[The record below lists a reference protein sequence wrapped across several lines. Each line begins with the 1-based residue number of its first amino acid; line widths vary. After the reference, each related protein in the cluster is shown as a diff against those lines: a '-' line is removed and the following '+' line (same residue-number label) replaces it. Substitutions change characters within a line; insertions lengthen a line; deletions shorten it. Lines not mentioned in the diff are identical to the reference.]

1 MNKMIENEM
10 NSMEFQEEE
19 APLFDFKQLWML
31 FVLNWRWFIA
41 SVVACVVIAYV
52 YSKFQPND
60 DVVSNKI
67 QIMGNSKQSGGAVA
81 ASKAASGALNA
92 LPVSLGSSIG
102 APSDLETEQELLMS
116 KPLIRK
122 VVKDLGLYAEYR
134 VGNWMRT
141 NVLYK
146 TQPVEVTLDPAHLKW
161 FDDQLPLVYHEIDLT
176 IQKTSSEYRVDVEAD
191 GNELPTQTFNSI
203 PAEVKTDIG
212 TVTIAPNPLLNADQ
226 AKAYEDGFKLMVN
239 IIPPKTRAQMIGW
252 NLTVEPPSRK
262 SANLL
267 DITLHDENYLRA
279 IDIINSL
286 VDHYNK
292 YGNEQKDE
300 SVRQNEE
307 FVNSRLA
314 KLDAELGTSDANWE
328 NYKRSHDILDAEAA
342 AEEVMVKKDEYE
354 SMLIEFGVQLT
365 LHDYQ
370 AEYVTDP
377 ANLYKIYPDGKIG
390 GSATSSGS
398 KKDNSSGGRSTRS
411 SSSSSGSSSPIDR
424 HNELITERDNL
435 LRSMSEK
442 APQILRLNEQIR
454 DLQPVIQTS
463 LNRDRQKILIQR
475 NAAEREYNKA
485 VNRFSAAPKMER
497 EMTDIARQREI
508 KQGVYLAMLQKREEN
523 AMDMDKNT
531 MKGQL
536 IDDPMIGNSNRS
548 LLMIV
553 LGAVL
558 LGLILPMGI
567 LYLLQMFKSKIDTK
581 QDLEETSKLS
591 ILSEVFL
598 ANNDDAIRA
607 LRTNLLY
614 NLKEGQK
621 VIMLASHNKGDGKTY
636 LAQRLVDSLTQIG
649 KKAQYL
655 NLNLR
660 EDRTKAAQ
668 AADLLAGAD
677 VAKQIE
683 SLKAANDYLILDTP
697 EMAKYADVY
706 QVAQFADATIFV
718 VKAESTDKSAV
729 KAIAKDARIPNPML
743 VLNAID
749 MSKKKYQYLYK

>member
-1 MNKMIENEM
+1 M

-41 SVVACVVIAYV
+41 SVVACVMIAFV
-52 YSKFQPND
+52 YSLFQPND

-67 QIMGNSKQSGGAVA
+67 QIMGDSKQGSGAAA
-81 ASKAASGALNA
+81 ASKAVSGALNA
-92 LPVSLGSSIG
+92 LPISLGSSIG
-102 APSDLETEQELLMS
+102 GSSNLETEKELLMS
-116 KPLIRK
+116 KPLICK
-122 VVKDLGLYAEYR
+122 VVKDLGLYTEYR
-134 VGNWMRT
+134 TGNWMRT

-176 IQKTSSEYRVDVEAD
+176 IQKTGSDYRVDVEAD

-203 PAEVKTDIG
+203 PAQVKTDIG

-226 AKAYEDGFKLMVN
+226 AKAYEDGYKLMVN

-252 NLTVEPPSRK
+252 NLTVEPPTVRS
-262 SANLL
+262 SNLL

-328 NYKRSHDILDAEAA
+328 NYKRSHDILDPDAA
-342 AEEVMVKKDEYE
+342 ASEATEKKNEYE
-354 SMLIEFGVQLT
+354 MQLIDFGVQLS

-370 AEYVTDP
+370 TEYITNP
-377 ANLYKIYPDGKIG
+377 ANLYKIYPMNE
-390 GSATSSGS
+390 AA
-398 KKDNSSGGRSTRS
+398 S
-411 SSSSSGSSSPIDR
+411 SSANGNGGGASSSQGSSPIER
-424 HNELITERDNL
+424 HNDLVTQRDDL
-435 LRSMSEK
+435 LKSVSEK
-442 APQILRLNEQIR
+442 APQILRLNEKIR
-454 DLQPVIQTS
+454 DLQPAIQTS

-485 VNRFSAAPKMER
+485 ASRFSAAPKMER

-508 KQGVYLAMLQKREEN
+508 KQGVYLAMLQKREEI

-536 IDDPMIGNSNRS
+536 IDDPMIGNSNRP
-548 LLMIV
+548 LYILV

-567 LYLLQMFKSKIDTK
+567 LYLLQMFKSRIDTK
-581 QDLEETSKLS
+581 QELEEASKLP

-598 ANNDDAIRA
+598 TNNDDALRA

-621 VIMLASHNKGDGKTY
+621 VVMLASHDRGDGKTY

-660 EDRTKAAQ
+660 EDRAKTAQ

-683 SLKAANDYLILDTP
+683 SLKTANDYLILDTP
-697 EMAKYADVY
+697 EMSKYADVY
-706 QVAQFADATIFV
+706 QVAQFAEATIFV
-718 VKAESTDKSAV
+718 VKAESTGKSAV

>member
-31 FVLNWRWFIA
+31 FVLNWRWFIV
-41 SVVACVVIAYV
+41 SIVACVMIAFV
-52 YSKFQPND
+52 YSLFQPND
-60 DVVSNKI
+60 DVVMNKI
-67 QIMGNSKQSGGAVA
+67 QIMGDSKQSGGAA
-81 ASKAASGALNA
+81 AAGKAVSSALNA
-92 LPVSLGSSIG
+92 LPVSLGSSVG
-102 APSDLETEQELLMS
+102 GQSNLEIEKELLMS
-116 KPLIRK
+116 KPLIRN

-161 FDDQLPLVYHEIDLT
+161 FDDQLPLVYHSINLT
-176 IQKTSSEYRVDVEAD
+176 IQRTSSEYRVDVVAD
-191 GNELPTQTFNSI
+191 GNELSSQTFNSI
-203 PAEVKTDIG
+203 PANIKTDIG

-226 AKAYEDGFKLMVN
+226 AKVYEDGFKLMVS
-239 IIPPKTRAQMIGW
+239 IIPPKTRAQIIAGS
-252 NLTVEPPSRK
+252 LTVEPPSLK
-262 SANLL
+262 SANIL
-267 DITLHDENYLRA
+267 DIILHDENYLRA

-286 VDHYNK
+286 VDHYNQ

-328 NYKRSHDILDAEAA
+328 NYKRSHDIIEPEAA
-342 AEEVMVKKDEYE
+342 ASEATEKKNEYE
-354 SMLIEFGVQLT
+354 MQIKEIDLDIL

-370 AEYVTDP
+370 SDFINNP
-377 ANLYKIYPDGKIG
+377 ANLYKIIPTETSKTEG
-390 GSATSSGS
+390 G
-398 KKDNSSGGRSTRS
+398 DNEQKGD
-411 SSSSSGSSSPIDR
+411 PNIDR
-424 HNELITERDNL
+424 HNDLVTQRNDL
-435 LRSMSEK
+435 LKSVSEK
-442 APQILRLNEQIR
+442 APQVQILNDKIKELHTT
-454 DLQPVIQTS
+454 IQTS
-463 LNRDRQKILIQR
+463 LARKRHSMLIKR
-475 NAAEREYNKA
+475 NAKEREYNKA

-508 KQGVYLAMLQKREEN
+508 KQGVYLAMLQKREEI

-567 LYLLQMFKSKIDTK
+567 LYLLQMFKSRIDTK
-581 QDLEETSKLS
+581 QELEEASKLP

-598 ANNDDAIRA
+598 TNNDDAIRA

-614 NLKEGQK
+614 NLKGGQK
-621 VIMLASHNKGDGKTY
+621 VIMMASHSKGDGKTY
-636 LAQRLVDSLTQIG
+636 LAQRLVDGLTQIG

-660 EDRTKAAQ
+660 EDRAKAAQ

-677 VAKQIE
+677 VAKQVE

-697 EMAKYADVY
+697 EMSKYADVY

>member
-41 SVVACVVIAYV
+41 SVVACVMIAYV

-67 QIMGNSKQSGGAVA
+67 QIMGNSKQSGGAAA
-81 ASKAASGALNA
+81 ASKAVSGALNA
-92 LPVSLGSSIG
+92 LPVNLGSSIG
-102 APSDLETEQELLMS
+102 GSSDLETEQELLMS

-122 VVKDLGLYAEYR
+122 VVKELGLYAEYR

-176 IQKTSSEYRVDVEAD
+176 IQRTSSEYRVDVVAD

-203 PAEVKTDIG
+203 PATVKTDIG

-252 NLTVEPPSRK
+252 NLTVDPPSRK

-328 NYKRSHDILDAEAA
+328 NYKRGHEILDPDAAASEATEKKNEYEEQIKEIDLDIL
-342 AEEVMVKKDEYE
+342 
-354 SMLIEFGVQLT
+354 

-370 AEYVTDP
+370 SDFINNP
-377 ANLYKIYPDGKIG
+377 ANLYKIIPTETSKTEG
-390 GSATSSGS
+390 G
-398 KKDNSSGGRSTRS
+398 DNEQKGD
-411 SSSSSGSSSPIDR
+411 PNIDR
-424 HNELITERDNL
+424 HNDLVTQRNDL
-435 LRSMSEK
+435 LKSVSEK
-442 APQILRLNEQIR
+442 APQVQILNDKIR
-454 DLQPVIQTS
+454 ELHTTIQTS
-463 LNRDRQKILIQR
+463 LARKRHSMLIKR
-475 NAAEREYNKA
+475 NAKEREYHKA
-485 VNRFSAAPKMER
+485 MDRFSAAPKMER

-508 KQGVYLAMLQKREEN
+508 KQGVYLAMLQKREEI

-536 IDDPMIGNSNRS
+536 IDDPMIGNSNRP
-548 LLMIV
+548 LYILV

-567 LYLLQMFKSKIDTK
+567 LYLLQMFKSRIDTK
-581 QDLEETSKLS
+581 QELEETSKLP

-598 ANNDDAIRA
+598 TNNDDAIRA

-621 VIMLASHNKGDGKTY
+621 VVMLASHSKGDGKTY

-660 EDRTKAAQ
+660 EDRSKAAQ

-677 VAKQIE
+677 VAKQVE
-683 SLKAANDYLILDTP
+683 SLKTANDYLILDTP
-697 EMAKYADVY
+697 EMSKYADVY

-729 KAIAKDARIPNPML
+729 KAIAKDVRIPSPML

>member
-41 SVVACVVIAYV
+41 SVVACVMIAYI
-52 YSKFQPND
+52 YSLFQPND

-67 QIMGNSKQSGGAVA
+67 QIMGNSKQSGGAAA
-81 ASKAASGALNA
+81 ASKAVSGALNA

-176 IQKTSSEYRVDVEAD
+176 IQKTGSDYRVDVEAD

-239 IIPPKTRAQMIGW
+239 IIPPKTRALMIGW

-328 NYKRSHDILDAEAA
+328 NYKRGHEILDPDAAASEATEKKNEYEEQIKEIDLDIL
-342 AEEVMVKKDEYE
+342 
-354 SMLIEFGVQLT
+354 

-370 AEYVTDP
+370 SDYINNP
-377 ANLYKIYPDGKIG
+377 ANLYKIIPTETSKTEG
-390 GSATSSGS
+390 G
-398 KKDNSSGGRSTRS
+398 DNEQKGD
-411 SSSSSGSSSPIDR
+411 PNIDR
-424 HNELITERDNL
+424 HNDLVTQRNDL
-435 LRSMSEK
+435 LKSVSEK
-442 APQILRLNEQIR
+442 APQVQILNDKIKELHTT
-454 DLQPVIQTS
+454 IQTS
-463 LNRDRQKILIQR
+463 LARKRHSMIIKR
-475 NAAEREYNKA
+475 NAKEREYNKA
-485 VNRFSAAPKMER
+485 MGRFSAAPKMER

-508 KQGVYLAMLQKREEN
+508 KQSVYLAMLQKREEI

-536 IDDPMIGNSNRS
+536 IDDPMIGNSNRP
-548 LLMIV
+548 LYILV

-567 LYLLQMFKSKIDTK
+567 LYLLQMFKSRIDTK
-581 QDLEETSKLS
+581 QELEETSKLP

-598 ANNDDAIRA
+598 TNNDDAIRA

-621 VIMLASHNKGDGKTY
+621 VVMLASHSKGDGKTY

-660 EDRTKAAQ
+660 EDRAKTAQ

-718 VKAESTDKSAV
+718 VKAESTDKSVV
-729 KAIAKDARIPNPML
+729 KAIAKDARIPSPML

>member
-41 SVVACVVIAYV
+41 SVVACVMIAYI
-52 YSKFQPND
+52 YSLFQPND

-67 QIMGNSKQSGGAVA
+67 QIMGNSKQSGGAAA
-81 ASKAASGALNA
+81 ASKAVSGALNA

-102 APSDLETEQELLMS
+102 GPSDLETEQELLMS

-203 PAEVKTDIG
+203 PAQVKTDIG

-328 NYKRSHDILDAEAA
+328 NYKRSHDIIEPEAA
-342 AEEVMVKKDEYE
+342 ASEATQKKSEYE
-354 SMLIEFGVQLT
+354 MQLIDFGVQLS

-370 AEYVTDP
+370 AEYITNP
-377 ANLYKIYPDGKIG
+377 ANLYKIYPMNEAASSNANGNG
-390 GSATSSGS
+390 GGA
-398 KKDNSSGGRSTRS
+398 S
-411 SSSSSGSSSPIDR
+411 SSQGSSPIER
-424 HNELITERDNL
+424 HNDLVTQRDDL
-435 LRSMSEK
+435 LKSVSEK
-442 APQILRLNEQIR
+442 APQILRLNEKIR
-454 DLQPVIQTS
+454 DLQPAIQTT

-485 VNRFSAAPKMER
+485 ASRFSAAPKMER

-508 KQGVYLAMLQKREEN
+508 KQGVYLAMLQKREEI

-548 LLMIV
+548 LPMIV

-567 LYLLQMFKSKIDTK
+567 LYLLQMFKSRIDTK
-581 QDLEETSKLS
+581 QELEETSKLP

-598 ANNDDAIRA
+598 TNNDDAIRA

-621 VIMLASHNKGDGKTY
+621 VVMLASHSKGDGKTY
-636 LAQRLVDSLTQIG
+636 LAQHLADSLTQIG
-649 KKAQYL
+649 KMAQYL

-660 EDRTKAAQ
+660 EDRAKAAQ

-683 SLKAANDYLILDTP
+683 SLKEANDYLILDTP
-697 EMAKYADVY
+697 EMNKYADVY

-729 KAIAKDARIPNPML
+729 KEIAKDARIPNPML
-743 VLNAID
+743 VLNAIN

>member
-41 SVVACVVIAYV
+41 SVVACVVIAFV

-60 DVVSNKI
+60 DVVMNKI
-67 QIMGNSKQSGGAVA
+67 QIMGNSKQGGSSAAVG
-81 ASKAASGALNA
+81 KAVSGALNA

-102 APSDLETEQELLMS
+102 GPSDLETEQELLMS

-176 IQKTSSEYRVDVEAD
+176 IQKTGSEYRVDVEAD

-203 PAEVKTDIG
+203 PATVKTDIG

-226 AKAYEDGFKLMVN
+226 AKAYENGFKLMVN

-252 NLTVEPPSRK
+252 NLTIEPPSMK

-286 VDHYNK
+286 VEHYNK

-328 NYKRSHDILDAEAA
+328 NYKRSHDIIEPEAA
-342 AEEVMVKKDEYE
+342 ASEATQKKSEYE
-354 SMLIEFGVQLT
+354 MQLIDFGVQLT

-370 AEYVTDP
+370 AEYITNP
-377 ANLYKIYPDGKIG
+377 ANLYKIYPMNEAASSNANGNG
-390 GSATSSGS
+390 GGA
-398 KKDNSSGGRSTRS
+398 S
-411 SSSSSGSSSPIDR
+411 SSQGSSPIER
-424 HNELITERDNL
+424 HNDLVTQRDDL
-435 LRSMSEK
+435 LKSVSEK
-442 APQILRLNEQIR
+442 APQILRLNEKIR
-454 DLQPVIQTS
+454 DLQPAIQTS

-485 VNRFSAAPKMER
+485 ASRFSAAPKMER

-508 KQGVYLAMLQKREEN
+508 KQGVYLAMLQKREEI

-548 LLMIV
+548 LPMMV

-581 QDLEETSKLS
+581 NELEETSKLP

-598 ANNDDAIRA
+598 TNNDDAIRA

-621 VIMLASHNKGDGKTY
+621 VVMLASHSKGDGKTY

-660 EDRTKAAQ
+660 EDRAKAAQ

-697 EMAKYADVY
+697 EMTKYADIY
-706 QVAQFADATIFV
+706 QIAQFANATIFV

-729 KAIAKDARIPNPML
+729 KEIAKDARIPNPML

-749 MSKKKYQYLYK
+749 MNKKKYQYLYK

>member
-1 MNKMIENEM
+1 M

-41 SVVACVVIAYV
+41 SVVACVMIALG
-52 YSKFQPND
+52 YSFFRPNNFI
-60 DVVSNKI
+60 VGNKI
-67 QIMGNSKQSGGAVA
+67 QIIGDSKQGGVSAVGEA
-81 ASKAASGALNA
+81 VSGALNA
-92 LPVSLGSSIG
+92 LPIGLGSSIG
-102 APSDLETEQELLMS
+102 GPSDLETEKDVLAS

-134 VGNWMRT
+134 VSNWART

-161 FDDQLPLVYHEIDLT
+161 FDDQLPLVYHSINLT
-176 IQKTSSEYRVDVEAD
+176 IQRTSSEYRVDVVAD
-191 GNELPTQTFNSI
+191 GNELPEQTYKSL
-203 PAEVKTDIG
+203 PATVKTDIG
-212 TVTIAPNPLLNADQ
+212 TVTIVPNPLLNADQ
-226 AKAYEDGFKLMVN
+226 AKAYEDGFKLMAS
-239 IIPPKTRAQMIGW
+239 IIPPKTRAQMIAG
-252 NLTVEPPSRK
+252 NLTVEPPSQR
-262 SANLL
+262 SSNILNIL
-267 DITLHDENYLRA
+267 LHDENYLRA
-279 IDIINSL
+279 IDIMKSL

-300 SVRQNEE
+300 SVRRNEE

-328 NYKRSHDILDAEAA
+328 NYKRSHEIIEPEAA
-342 AEEVMVKKDEYE
+342 ASEATEKKNEYE
-354 SMLIEFGVQLT
+354 MQLIELGVQLS

-370 AEYVTDP
+370 AEYITNP
-377 ANLYKIYPDGKIG
+377 ANLYKIYPLNE
-390 GSATSSGS
+390 AA
-398 KKDNSSGGRSTRS
+398 S
-411 SSSSSGSSSPIDR
+411 SSSNNGGAGAGSSQGSSPIER
-424 HNELITERDNL
+424 HNDLVTQRDDL
-435 LRSMSEK
+435 LKSVSEK
-442 APQILRLNEQIR
+442 APQILRLNEKIR

-463 LNRDRQKILIQR
+463 LSRDRQKIMIQR
-475 NAAEREYNKA
+475 NAVEKEYNKA

-508 KQGVYLAMLQKREEN
+508 KQGVYLAMLQKREEV
-523 AMDMDKNT
+523 AMDIDKNT

-536 IDDPMIGNSNRS
+536 IDDPMIGNSNRPLS
-548 LLMIV
+548 MLV
-553 LGAVL
+553 LGAVF
-558 LGLILPMGI
+558 LGLILPMSI
-567 LYLLQMFKSKIDTK
+567 LYLFQMFKSKIDSK
-581 QDLEETSKLS
+581 KDLEETSKLP

-598 ANNDDAIRA
+598 TKNDDAIRA

-614 NLKEGQK
+614 NLKDGPK
-621 VIMLASHNKGDGKTY
+621 VIMMASHDKGDGKTY
-636 LAQRLVDSLTQIG
+636 LAQRLVESLTQIG
-649 KKAQYL
+649 KKVQYL

-660 EDRTKAAQ
+660 EDRSKAAQ

-697 EMAKYADVY
+697 EMAKYADAY

-729 KAIAKDARIPNPML
+729 KAIAKDARIPSPML

>member
-31 FVLNWRWFIA
+31 FVLNWRWFIV
-41 SVVACVVIAYV
+41 SVVACVMIAYA
-52 YSKFQPND
+52 YSLFRPND
-60 DVVSNKI
+60 DVVINKI
-67 QIMGNSKQSGGAVA
+67 QIMGNSTQGSGAAAVGEA
-81 ASKAASGALNA
+81 VSGALNA
-92 LPVSLGSSIG
+92 LPIGLGSSIG
-102 APSDLETEQELLMS
+102 GPNDLETEKELLMS

-141 NVLYK
+141 NVFYK

-176 IQKTSSEYRVDVEAD
+176 IQKTSSEYRVDVVAD
-191 GNELPTQTFNSI
+191 NHELPTQTFNSL
-203 PAEVKTDIG
+203 PAHVKTDIG

-252 NLTVEPPSRK
+252 NLTVEPPSSK

-328 NYKRSHDILDAEAA
+328 NYKRGHEILDPDAAASEATEKKNEYEEQIKEIDLDIL
-342 AEEVMVKKDEYE
+342 
-354 SMLIEFGVQLT
+354 

-370 AEYVTDP
+370 SDFINNP
-377 ANLYKIYPDGKIG
+377 ANLYKIIPTETSKTEG
-390 GSATSSGS
+390 G
-398 KKDNSSGGRSTRS
+398 DNEQKGD
-411 SSSSSGSSSPIDR
+411 PNIDR
-424 HNELITERDNL
+424 HNDLVTQRNDL
-435 LRSMSEK
+435 LKSVSEK
-442 APQILRLNEQIR
+442 APQVQILNDKIKELHTT
-454 DLQPVIQTS
+454 IQTS
-463 LNRDRQKILIQR
+463 LARKRHSMIIKR
-475 NAAEREYNKA
+475 NAKEREYNKA
-485 VNRFSAAPKMER
+485 MGRFSAAPKMER

-508 KQGVYLAMLQKREEN
+508 KQGVYLAMLQKREEI

-536 IDDPMIGNSNRS
+536 IDDPMIGNSNRP
-548 LLMIV
+548 LYILV

-567 LYLLQMFKSKIDTK
+567 LYLLQMFKSRIDTK
-581 QDLEETSKLS
+581 QELEETSKLP

-598 ANNDDAIRA
+598 TNNDDAIRA

-614 NLKEGQK
+614 NLKEDQK
-621 VIMLASHNKGDGKTY
+621 VIMMASHNKGDGKTY

-660 EDRTKAAQ
+660 EDRSKAAQ

-683 SLKAANDYLILDTP
+683 SLKVANDYLILDTP
-697 EMAKYADVY
+697 EMSKYADVY
-706 QVAQFADATIFV
+706 QVAQFADATAFV

-729 KAIAKDARIPNPML
+729 KEIAKDARIPNPML

>member
-41 SVVACVVIAYV
+41 SVVACVMIAFV
-52 YSKFQPND
+52 YSLFQPND

-67 QIMGNSKQSGGAVA
+67 QIMGNSKQSGGAAA
-81 ASKAASGALNA
+81 ASKAVSGALNA

-102 APSDLETEQELLMS
+102 GPSDLETEQELLMS

-122 VVKDLGLYAEYR
+122 VVKDLGIYAEYR

-146 TQPVEVTLDPAHLKW
+146 TQPVEVTLDQAHLKW

-176 IQKTSSEYRVDVEAD
+176 IQKASSEYRVDVEAD

-203 PAEVKTDIG
+203 PAQVKTDIG

-226 AKAYEDGFKLMVN
+226 AKAYEDGYKVMVN
-239 IIPPKTRAQMIGW
+239 IIPPKTRAQLIGW

-286 VDHYNK
+286 VEHYNK

-328 NYKRSHDILDAEAA
+328 NYKRSHEILDAEAA
-342 AEEVMVKKDEYE
+342 AEEVVEKKNEYE

-377 ANLYKIYPDGKIG
+377 ANLYKIYPDGESG
-390 GSATSSGS
+390 GSAR
-398 KKDNSSGGRSTRS
+398 KKEGSGGGVGAGDAAS
-411 SSSSSGSSSPIDR
+411 SSSSPIER
-424 HNELITERDNL
+424 HNELVMERDDL
-435 LRSMSEK
+435 LKSVSEK
-442 APQILRLNEQIR
+442 APQILRLNEKIR
-454 DLQPVIQTS
+454 DLQPAIQTS

-485 VNRFSAAPKMER
+485 ANRFSAAPKMER

-508 KQGVYLAMLQKREEN
+508 KQGVYLAMLQKREEI

-536 IDDPMIGNSNRS
+536 IDDPMIGNSNRP
-548 LLMIV
+548 LYILV

-567 LYLLQMFKSKIDTK
+567 LYLLQMFKSRIDTK
-581 QDLEETSKLS
+581 QELEETSKLP

-598 ANNDDAIRA
+598 TNNDDAIRA
-607 LRTNLLY
+607 LRTNLLF
-614 NLKEGQK
+614 NLKDGQK
-621 VIMLASHNKGDGKTY
+621 VIMLASHDRGDGKTY

-660 EDRTKAAQ
+660 EDRAKTAQ

-683 SLKAANDYLILDTP
+683 SLKTANDYLILDTP
-697 EMAKYADVY
+697 EMSKYADVY

-729 KAIAKDARIPNPML
+729 KAIAKDARIPSPML

>member
-41 SVVACVVIAYV
+41 SVVACVMIAYI

-60 DVVSNKI
+60 DVVMNKI
-67 QIMGNSKQSGGAVA
+67 QIMGNSTQSGGAA
-81 ASKAASGALNA
+81 AVGEAVSGALNA
-92 LPVSLGSSIG
+92 LPIGLGSSIG
-102 APSDLETEQELLMS
+102 GPSDLETEQELLMS

-176 IQKTSSEYRVDVEAD
+176 ILKASSEYQVDVVAD

-203 PAEVKTDIG
+203 PAQVKTDIG

-226 AKAYEDGFKLMVN
+226 AKAYDEDGFKLMVN
-239 IIPPKTRAQMIGW
+239 IIPPKTRAQIIAGNMTI
-252 NLTVEPPSRK
+252 TTPSLN
-262 SANLL
+262 STNLL

-300 SVRQNEE
+300 SVRRNEE

-328 NYKRSHDILDAEAA
+328 NYKRGHEILDPDAAASEATEKKNEYEEQIKEIDLDIL
-342 AEEVMVKKDEYE
+342 
-354 SMLIEFGVQLT
+354 

-370 AEYVTDP
+370 SDFINNP
-377 ANLYKIYPDGKIG
+377 ANLYKIIPTETSKTEG
-390 GSATSSGS
+390 G
-398 KKDNSSGGRSTRS
+398 DNEQKGD
-411 SSSSSGSSSPIDR
+411 PNIDR
-424 HNELITERDNL
+424 HNDLVTQRNDL
-435 LRSMSEK
+435 LKSVSEK
-442 APQILRLNEQIR
+442 APQVQILNDKIKELHTT
-454 DLQPVIQTS
+454 IQTS
-463 LNRDRQKILIQR
+463 LARKRHSMIIKR
-475 NAAEREYNKA
+475 NAKEREYNKA
-485 VNRFSAAPKMER
+485 ANRFSAAPKMER

-508 KQGVYLAMLQKREEN
+508 KQGVYLAMLQKREEI

-548 LLMIV
+548 LPMIV

-567 LYLLQMFKSKIDTK
+567 LYLLQMFKSRIDTK
-581 QDLEETSKLS
+581 QELEETSKLL

-598 ANNDDAIRA
+598 TNNDDAIRA

-621 VIMLASHNKGDGKTY
+621 VVMLASHSKGDGKTY

-660 EDRTKAAQ
+660 EDREKTAQ

-677 VAKQIE
+677 VAKQVE
-683 SLKAANDYLILDTP
+683 SLKTANDYLILDTP
-697 EMAKYADVY
+697 EMSKYADVY

-729 KAIAKDARIPNPML
+729 KAIAKDARIPSPML

>member
-41 SVVACVVIAYV
+41 SVVACVMIAYT
-52 YSKFQPND
+52 YSFFRPND
-60 DVVSNKI
+60 DVIMNKI
-67 QIMGNSKQSGGAVA
+67 QIMGNSKQSGGAA
-81 ASKAASGALNA
+81 AVGKAVSGALNA
-92 LPVSLGSSIG
+92 LPVSLGSSVG
-102 APSDLETEQELLMS
+102 GPNDLETEKEVLSS

-141 NVLYK
+141 DVLYK
-146 TQPVEVTLDPAHLKW
+146 IQPVEVTLDPAHLKW

-176 IQKTSSEYRVDVEAD
+176 IQRTNSEYRVDVVAD
-191 GNELPTQTFNSI
+191 GHELPTQTLNSI
-203 PAEVKTDIG
+203 PATVKTDIG
-212 TVTIAPNPLLNADQ
+212 TVTIVPNPLLNADQ
-226 AKAYEDGFKLMVN
+226 AKAYEDGFKLMVS
-239 IIPPKTRAQMIGW
+239 IIPPKIRAQMIGK
-252 NLTVEPPSRK
+252 NLTVVPPSIK
-262 SANLL
+262 SANIL

-300 SVRQNEE
+300 SVRRNEE

-328 NYKRSHDILDAEAA
+328 NYKRNHDILDTKVA
-342 AEEVMVKKDEYE
+342 AEEVTEKKNEYE
-354 SMLIEFGVQLT
+354 NMLIEFGVQLT

-377 ANLYKIYPDGKIG
+377 ANLYKVYPDGKTG
-390 GSATSSGS
+390 GSS
-398 KKDNSSGGRSTRS
+398 KQKEGSGGGAGASGVAAS
-411 SSSSSGSSSPIDR
+411 SSSSSPIER
-424 HNELITERDNL
+424 HNELVMERDDL
-435 LRSMSEK
+435 LKSVSEK
-442 APQILRLNEQIR
+442 APQILRLNEKIR
-454 DLQPVIQTS
+454 DLQPAIQTS

-508 KQGVYLAMLQKREEN
+508 KQGVYLAMLQKREEI

-536 IDDPMIGNSNRS
+536 IDDPLIGNSNRP
-548 LLMIV
+548 LYMLV

-567 LYLLQMFKSKIDTK
+567 LYLLQMFRVKIDTK
-581 QDLEETSKLS
+581 QELEEISKLP

-598 ANNDDAIRA
+598 TNNEDAIRA

-614 NLKEGQK
+614 NLKDGEK
-621 VIMLASHNKGDGKTY
+621 VIMMASRNQGDGKTY

-660 EDRTKAAQ
+660 EDRSKAAQ
-668 AADLLAGAD
+668 AADLLAGVD

-706 QVAQFADATIFV
+706 QVAQFADATIYV

>member
-41 SVVACVVIAYV
+41 SVVACVMIAYI
-52 YSKFQPND
+52 YSLFLPND

-67 QIMGNSKQSGGAVA
+67 QIMGNSKQSGSAAA
-81 ASKAASGALNA
+81 ASKAVSGALNA

-102 APSDLETEQELLMS
+102 GPSDLETEQELLMS

-176 IQKTSSEYRVDVEAD
+176 IQKTGSEYRVDVEAD

-203 PAEVKTDIG
+203 PATIKTDIG

-286 VDHYNK
+286 VEHYNK

-328 NYKRSHDILDAEAA
+328 NYKRSHDIIEPEAA
-342 AEEVMVKKDEYE
+342 ASEATQKKSEYE
-354 SMLIEFGVQLT
+354 MQLIDFGVQLT

-370 AEYVTDP
+370 AEYITNP
-377 ANLYKIYPDGKIG
+377 ANLYKIYPMNEAASSNANGNG
-390 GSATSSGS
+390 GGA
-398 KKDNSSGGRSTRS
+398 S
-411 SSSSSGSSSPIDR
+411 SSQGSSPIER
-424 HNELITERDNL
+424 HNDLVTQRDDL
-435 LRSMSEK
+435 LKSVSEK
-442 APQILRLNEQIR
+442 APQILRLNEKIR
-454 DLQPVIQTS
+454 DLQPAIQTS

-485 VNRFSAAPKMER
+485 ANRFSAAPKMER

-508 KQGVYLAMLQKREEN
+508 KQGVYLAMLQKREEI

-567 LYLLQMFKSKIDTK
+567 LYLLQMFKSRIDTK
-581 QDLEETSKLS
+581 QELEETSKLP

-598 ANNDDAIRA
+598 TNNDDAIRA
-607 LRTNLLY
+607 LRTNLLF
-614 NLKEGQK
+614 NLKDGQK
-621 VIMLASHNKGDGKTY
+621 VIMLASHDRGDGKTY

-660 EDRTKAAQ
+660 EDRAKTAQ

-683 SLKAANDYLILDTP
+683 TLKAANDYLILDTP
-697 EMAKYADVY
+697 EMSKYADVY

-718 VKAESTDKSAV
+718 VKAESTDKSTV